1 MRSGPRLRA
10 LGFRLGETPTELWI
24 AKTSPNQFRGVGLGA
39 AVVFLSGVGC
49 RGLVVFSQ
57 FNHGD
62 SQTSPASAAVRFH
75 GWSATT
81 AGPTAQ
87 SCW

>member
-1 MRSGPRLRA
+1 MRSGPPLRA

-39 AVVFLSGVGC
+39 AVVFC
-49 RGLVVFSQ
+49 RGLGCRDLVVLSQ

-62 SQTSPASAAVRFH
+62 SQKSPRAAVRFH